1 MVTISTQAQIAIRSL
16 LPSDKERVR
25 HLVALLERF
34 PQDEYVRQ
42 QARKLKGKG
51 TALNNLYIMRVTHS
65 LRLLFRYSQ
74 GVVEILDV
82 VTHSRLE
89 KMHG

>member
-1 MVTISTQAQIAIRSL
+1 MVTISTQAQIGIRSL
-16 LPSDKERVR
+16 LPSDQERVR
-25 HLVALLERF
+25 HLVTLLERF

-42 QARKLKGKG
+42 QARKLKGTG
-51 TALNNLYIMRVTHS
+51 LDNFYIVRVTHN

-74 GVVEILDV
+74 GVVEILDI
-82 VTHSRLE
+82 VTHDRLE

>member
-1 MVTISTQAQIAIRSL
+1 MVAISTQAQIAIRSL
-16 LPSDKERVR
+16 LPSDQERVKN
-25 HLVALLERF
+25 LITLLERF

-42 QARKLKGKG
+42 QARELKGSG
-51 TALNNLYIMRVTHS
+51 LDDLYIMRVTHD

-74 GVVEILDV
+74 GAVEILDI

-89 KMHG
+89 KIHG

>member
-16 LPSDKERVR
+16 LPSDQERVKN
-25 HLVALLERF
+25 LITLLERF
-34 PQDEYVRQ
+34 PQDEYVKQ
-42 QARKLKGKG
+42 QARGLEGSG
-51 TALNNLYIMRVTHS
+51 LDDLYIMRVTHD

-89 KMHG
+89 KIHG